1 MKRMTLIGMFAVVA
15 VLTCMPMKAAYAY
28 IDPNSAG
35 ALYQFLF
42 PLLIAIGS
50 AFAFLRRT
58 IASAFTRLTHA
69 VASAVRGDRGK
80 RVQDTERPGGPVGP
94 GEPGG
99 PGGPVE

>member
-1 MKRMTLIGMFAVVA
+1 MKRTTLIGMITVVA
-15 VLTCMPMKAAYAY
+15 LLTCMPLRAAYAY

-58 IASAFTRLTHA
+58 IVRACTKVAHA
-69 VASAVRGDRGK
+69 VVAIVRGGRGK
-80 RVQDTERPGGPVGP
+80 KSQESRRSSGHAE
-94 GEPGG
+94 
-99 PGGPVE
+99 

>member
-1 MKRMTLIGMFAVVA
+1 MKRTSLIGMVAVVA
-15 VLTCMPMKAAYAY
+15 VLACLPLRPAYAY

-58 IASAFTRLTHA
+58 IVRACTKVAHA
-69 VASAVRGDRGK
+69 VVAIVRGDRGK
-80 RVQDTERPGGPVGP
+80 GAQEEGRPGGNA
-94 GEPGG
+94 E
-99 PGGPVE
+99 

>member
-1 MKRMTLIGMFAVVA
+1 MRRTTPLGTVA
-15 VLTCMPMKAAYAY
+15 VIALLACVPLRAAYAY

-58 IASAFTRLTHA
+58 IVRACTKL
-69 VASAVRGDRGK
+69 ASAVVAVVRRDRAKDSRRGG
-80 RVQDTERPGGPVGP
+80 QSSGHAE
-94 GEPGG
+94 
-99 PGGPVE
+99 